1 MISNGH
7 GEDAIAAAIGRELLN
22 LGYQPAAVPLVGE
35 GRAYREA
42 AIPVFGPLRSMP
54 SGGFVHLNPLVFARD
69 LSGGWLAMSLGHYRA
84 VRELAQASAA
94 TLVVGDIY
102 GLAVG
107 TIFGKQP
114 LFHMQPLVSA
124 YYREGLAWYQEPW
137 RATVNGYVAPERALM
152 RLARRVYPRD
162 ARSLA
167 LLQKAGLTQAV
178 YLGNPMMD
186 AIAGETSIPLEPP
199 WLLLLPGSRADAYFA
214 LPIMVAAADLLEY
227 PALISWPPGLD
238 RGPLKLPGWR
248 QEGQDPVWLEST
260 SGKRIAMVEGGFKS
274 ALLGAKLALATAGT
288 ATEQAAGLGIP
299 AVAFPTHGPQYTP
312 EFARAQARLLGPAL
326 TLLKPDPNQ
335 IAAAIRKLWQ
345 DQELYARAQAAGRER
360 IGPRGG
366 ALRIALDMSQYLQT

>member
-22 LGYQPAAVPLVGE
+22 LGYQLAAVPLVGE

-42 AIPVFGPLRSMP
+42 GIPVFGPLRSMP

-69 LSGGWLAMSLGHYRA
+69 LAGGWLTMSLQHYRV
-84 VRELAQASAA
+84 VRELAQTSSA

-102 GLAVG
+102 GLLVG
-107 TIFGKQP
+107 TIFGRCP

-162 ARSLA
+162 TQSLA
-167 LLQKAGLTQAV
+167 LLQKAGLAQAV

-186 AIAGETSIPLEPP
+186 AVAGEAPIPLGPP

-214 LPIMVAAADLLEY
+214 LPIMLAAADLLEY
-227 PALISWPPGLD
+227 SVLVSWPRGLD
-238 RGPLKLPGWR
+238 RAALELPGWR
-248 QEGQDPVWLEST
+248 QEGENPVWLEGA

-274 ALLGAKLALATAGT
+274 ALQGAKLAIATAGT

-299 AVAFPTHGPQYTP
+299 AVAFATHGPQYTP
-312 EFARAQARLLGPAL
+312 EFAQAQARLLGPAL
-326 TLLKPDPNQ
+326 RLVPAQPDQ
-335 IAAAIRKLWQ
+335 IAAAVRQLWQ
-345 DQELYARAQAAGRER
+345 DPSLYAQAQAAGRER
-360 IGPRGG
+360 IGPAGG
-366 ALRIALDMSQYLQT
+366 ALRIAQDMSNYLQ